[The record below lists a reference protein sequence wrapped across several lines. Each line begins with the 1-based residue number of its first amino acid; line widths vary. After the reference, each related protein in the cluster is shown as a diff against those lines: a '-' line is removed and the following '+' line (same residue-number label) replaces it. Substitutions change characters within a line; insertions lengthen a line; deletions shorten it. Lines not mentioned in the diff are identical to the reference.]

1 MNRNDREEALWTSID
16 NLIDLLEDVMI
27 KGKVF
32 MDPEEIERYVK
43 AEMATVYRHLG
54 R

>member
-16 NLIDLLEDVMI
+16 NLIDLLEDVMM
-27 KGKVF
+27 KGKEF
-32 MDPEEIERYVK
+32 MDPEEIAKYTK
-43 AEMATVYRHLG
+43 AQMATVYRHLG